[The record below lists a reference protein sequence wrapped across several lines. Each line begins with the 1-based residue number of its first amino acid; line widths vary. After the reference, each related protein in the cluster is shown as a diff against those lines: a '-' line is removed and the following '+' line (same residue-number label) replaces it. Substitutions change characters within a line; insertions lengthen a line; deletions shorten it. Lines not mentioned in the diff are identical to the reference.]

1 MSIRRSAVDDSDAF
15 AHVLSCVEDFAW
27 YMPGLR
33 RGLPTH
39 NCGAAGEATTVAF
52 KTATQLCHRVD
63 CGSRLRRRWIAGRS
77 SPAVLLA
84 ALRPQSHLMG
94 CLATVSWRL
103 FECRKLI
110 PCRFF

>member
-1 MSIRRSAVDDSDAF
+1 MRLRSVLCAMNQQGSCGLMSIRRSAADDSDAF

-39 NCGAAGEATTVAF
+39 NCGAAGEGTTGAF

-63 CGSRLRRRWIAGRS
+63 CGSRLRRR
-77 SPAVLLA
+77 
-84 ALRPQSHLMG
+84 
-94 CLATVSWRL
+94 
-103 FECRKLI
+103 
-110 PCRFF
+110 